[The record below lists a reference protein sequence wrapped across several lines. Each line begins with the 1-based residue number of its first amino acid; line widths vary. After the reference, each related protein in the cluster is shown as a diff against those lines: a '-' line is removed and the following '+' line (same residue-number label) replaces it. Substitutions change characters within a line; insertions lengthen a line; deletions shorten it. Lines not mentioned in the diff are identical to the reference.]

1 MREGTDT
8 FLGIVKLI
16 LSFALLAAVLNMLIS
31 GLKGITLHDD
41 IDLPPPTYTVQCFQ
55 NGHVVLTEHIT
66 GKLDTAWFKNE
77 FTVTTEKGAVS
88 VFNGES
94 CVVKNT
100 DEKTN

>member
-1 MREGTDT
+1 MCEGTDT

-77 FTVTTEKGAVS
+77 WLFALHG
-88 VFNGES
+88 
-94 CVVKNT
+94 
-100 DEKTN
+100 

>member
-41 IDLPPPTYTVQCFQ
+41 IDLAP
-55 NGHVVLTEHIT
+55 H
-66 GKLDTAWFKNE
+66 A
-77 FTVTTEKGAVS
+77 
-88 VFNGES
+88 
-94 CVVKNT
+94 
-100 DEKTN
+100 